1 MKYSEELIK
10 AFRKVNI
17 DFSGEL
23 LDIISTKTDDGKVF
37 PPYIPFIG
45 KEYSKFKILVYS
57 TAQNIALEDGIRIDY
72 QKNFDKLVE
81 RLTYTKEFQHKYP
94 SDEFTFGDIDIR
106 PYQTGVLA
114 ALLGVFIYTKFGVKI
129 NDLDSIN
136 DVIAISNY
144 YKFSLHSGKR
154 DINPESGLYKYKNV
168 SQTDKEHYWRI
179 NDELVKKEIEILK
192 PDFILSFRCKKIR
205 MLKENNVDAEVITI
219 NDPSWILRGG
229 GGVFSENGSWKRK
242 ADKVSD
248 ANILELTDKYIHSIS
263 GKYFSRKEVNIYLLR
278 YFSKWVNS

>member
-1 MKYSEELIK
+1 MDYSGKIK
-10 AFRKVNI
+10 KGFKEVII

-57 TAQNIALEDGIRIDY
+57 TAQNIKLNGERQKLY
-72 QKNFDKLVE
+72 QANFSKLSE
-81 RLTYTKEFQHKYP
+81 RLYYDDSFLIKYP
-94 SDEFTFGDIDIR
+94 DDGFKYGMVDIR

-114 ALLGVFIYTKFGVKI
+114 ALLGVFIYAKFGVKI
-129 NDLDSIN
+129 NDLDRIN

-192 PDFILSFRCKKIR
+192 PDFILSFRGKKIQ
-205 MLKENNVDAEVITI
+205 MLKECNDENKVIRI
-219 NDPSWILRGG
+219 NDSSWILRGG

-248 ANILELTDKYIHSIS
+248 ANILELIDKYIHSIS
-263 GKYFSRKEVNIYLLR
+263 GKYFSRKEVKIYLLR